1 MSLQPGDSAADAF
14 ERLRSEV
21 ALLRRAVEGLAAGAQ
36 DAPVDYSPTLAEL
49 SEAIAAVN
57 AQAVAL
63 GERPLLA
70 LAPEQLGS
78 LFQIAAAEVL
88 ARPVAELERER
99 TLLHQAAEALS
110 AAREADLAKSRSWRR
125 TTSLLGGG
133 ALGGVVLWSL
143 LLGPI
148 ARILPAGWGAPERLA
163 SATLNVPM
171 AQAGERLM
179 RRADPQGW
187 RTVEVAR
194 RLPEAQISVLRDCMS
209 RSTAIRGKTCTVK
222 LPSQ

>member
-1 MSLQPGDSAADAF
+1 MSLQPSDPAADAF

-36 DAPVDYSPTLAEL
+36 EAPVDYSPTLAEL
-49 SEAIAAVN
+49 SESIAAVS

-70 LAPEQLGS
+70 LAPDQLGS
-78 LFQIAAAEVL
+78 LFQIAAAKVL
-88 ARPVAELERER
+88 AKPVAELERER
-99 TLLHQAAEALS
+99 STLRQAGEALH

-133 ALGGVVLWSL
+133 ALGGVLLWSL
-143 LLGPI
+143 LLGPV
-148 ARILPAGWGAPERLA
+148 ARILPASWGAPERLA
-163 SATLNVPM
+163 SATLNLPM
-171 AQAGERLM
+171 APAGERLL

-187 RTVEVAR
+187 IAVDVTR
-194 RLPEAQISVLRDCMS
+194 RVPQAQLLELHDCIS
-209 RSTAIRGKTCTVK
+209 RSRKTCTVRVGR
-222 LPSQ
+222 Q

>member
-1 MSLQPGDSAADAF
+1 MSLQPSDPAADAF

-36 DAPVDYSPTLAEL
+36 EAPVDYSPTLAEL
-49 SEAIAAVN
+49 SEAIAAVS

-78 LFQIAAAEVL
+78 LFQIAAAKVL

-99 TLLHQAAEALS
+99 STLRQAAEALG
-110 AAREADLAKSRSWRR
+110 AARDADLARSRSWRR
-125 TTSLLGGG
+125 TASLLGGG
-133 ALGGVVLWSL
+133 AAAGAVLWSL
-143 LLGPI
+143 MLGPV
-148 ARILPAGWGAPERLA
+148 ARTLPAGWGVPERLA
-163 SATLNVPM
+163 SATLNLPM
-171 AQAGERLM
+171 ASAGERLL

-187 RTVEVAR
+187 TAVDVAR
-194 RLPEAQISVLRDCMS
+194 RVPQAQLLELQDCMS
-209 RSTAIRGKTCTVK
+209 SSRKTCTVK
-222 LPSQ
+222 VGRQ

>member
-1 MSLQPGDSAADAF
+1 MSLQPSDPAADAF

-63 GERPLLA
+63 GERPVLA
-70 LAPEQLGS
+70 LAPDQLGS
-78 LFQIAAAEVL
+78 LFQIAAAKVL
-88 ARPVAELERER
+88 AKPVAELERER
-99 TLLHQAAEALS
+99 TTLRQAGEALR

-133 ALGGVVLWSL
+133 ALVGVVLWSL
-143 LLGPI
+143 LLGPV
-148 ARILPAGWGAPERLA
+148 ARMLPGSWGAPERLA
-163 SATLNVPM
+163 SATLNLPM
-171 AQAGERLM
+171 APAGERLL
-179 RRADPQGW
+179 RRGDPQGW
-187 RTVEVAR
+187 TAVEVAR
-194 RLPEAQISVLRDCMS
+194 QVPHDELLALHDCMS
-209 RSTAIRGKTCTVK
+209 RLRKTCTVK
-222 LPSQ
+222 VGRQ